1 MSSEPANVLYCDR
14 RAQTDN
20 RRPPRPPLRPQRATQ
35 RLPPRRVLL
44 IGGGIPILALGLW
57 SGAPTVERALN
68 TVSTDD
74 AYVSDYVTFVAP
86 RVSGQVVR
94 VLVEDNNRVHKG
106 DVLMELD
113 REPYQV
119 QVDIAEAAVAAAKA
133 DLVAATAATRGHR
146 GKNAEPALRSSTY
159 HRTGR

>member
-1 MSSEPANVLYCDR
+1 MARSAV
-14 RAQTDN
+14 
-20 RRPPRPPLRPQRATQ
+20 
-35 RLPPRRVLL
+35 
-44 IGGGIPILALGLW
+44 
-57 SGAPTVERALN
+57 N

-133 DLVAATAATRGHR
+133 DLVAATAATRGAVR
-146 GKNAEPALRSSTY
+146 KSAEPAFQSATR